1 MSYLWLKWI
10 HILSATLLFGTGL
23 GTAFY
28 KYWVDLQGDMR
39 AQCVVLRGVVLVDWW
54 VTTPAIVIQPV
65 TGVWMAGIAGYSLT
79 DGWVFWAI
87 VLYLLAGVCWLPVV
101 WLQLRMRSLAE
112 QAVAEGTGLSQHYHA
127 CKHCW
132 FALGVPAFGAL
143 LVVYYLM
150 VFKPG

>member
-28 KYWVDLQGDMR
+28 KYWADLQGDVR
-39 AQCVVLRGVVLVDWW
+39 AQCVVLRGVVRADWW
-54 VTTPAIVIQPV
+54 VTTPAIIIQPV
-65 TGVWMAGIAGYSLT
+65 TGVWMARIAGYSLT
-79 DGWVFWAI
+79 DGWVFWAML
-87 VLYLLAGVCWLPVV
+87 LYLLAGACWLPVV
-101 WLQLRMRSLAE
+101 WLQLRMRALAE
-112 QAVAEGTGLSQHYHA
+112 QAVAEGTGLSKRYHA
-127 CKHCW
+127 CKRLW